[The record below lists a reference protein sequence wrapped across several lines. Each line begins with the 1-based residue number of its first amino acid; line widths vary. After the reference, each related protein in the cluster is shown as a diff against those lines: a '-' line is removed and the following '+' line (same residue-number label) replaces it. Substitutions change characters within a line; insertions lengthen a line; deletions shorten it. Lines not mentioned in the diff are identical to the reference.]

1 MPKFKNAEIKIL
13 GKNWEEKIEIIS
25 WLKIIEPK
33 IFWDDRWF
41 FYESYSKKDFEEN
54 WINVEFVQDNH
65 SKSQKWVLRWLHFQF
80 KNPQDKLVRVTKWA
94 VYDIAVDIRKNSS
107 TFWKYFWILL
117 TKENKKQFF
126 IPKWFAHWFLS
137 LEDWTEFLYKCSDY
151 YNPNWEWWYS
161 YDEEKFWIN
170 WEEIFKKFWLKKEN
184 IFLSKKDKKY
194 EKFNEK
200 IFYFD

>member
-1 MPKFKNAEIKIL
+1 MPKFKNAEVNWKI
-13 GKNWEEKIEIIS
+13 IE

-33 IFWDDRWF
+33 IFWDERWF

-80 KNPQDKLVRVTKWA
+80 ENSQDKLVRVVKWS
-94 VYDIAVDIRKNSS
+94 VYDFAVDIRKWSS

-117 TKENKKQFF
+117 SEENKKQFF

-137 LEDWTEFLYKCSDY
+137 LENDTEFLYKCSDV
-151 YNPNWEWWYS
+151 YNPEGEWWYS
-161 YDEEKFWIN
+161 FFDKNFWINLDEILEKFWIKK
-170 WEEIFKKFWLKKEN
+170 EEIL
-184 IFLSKKDKKY
+184 LSEKDKKY
-194 EKFNEK
+194 DEFNEK
-200 IFYFD
+200 KIFFEYKK